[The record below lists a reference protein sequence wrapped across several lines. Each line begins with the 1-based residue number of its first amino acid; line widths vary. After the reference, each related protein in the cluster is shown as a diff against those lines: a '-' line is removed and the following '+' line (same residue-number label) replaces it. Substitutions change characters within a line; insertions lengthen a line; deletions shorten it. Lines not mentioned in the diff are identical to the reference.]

1 MAVLPSSREDM
12 INWFAARIAQWGAN
26 AAQIGISPAQ
36 IAALA
41 SLLSEADSALSIA
54 EGARITSKNA
64 TVDFH
69 NAADAL
75 RELGGDFITLIKANA
90 EATNNPDIYTLA
102 SIPPPAAPSPLGPPA
117 TPTNLTTTL
126 TTAGSIKLRWRG
138 SRRGGTS
145 FKIWRSTTLPGM
157 GATQWQL
164 INSVEENKF
173 EDGTIPLGLESVTYR
188 VVATRSGGSSEPS
201 DVSTIF
207 FGSAGGQASTN
218 ATGGT
223 NLTIAA

>member
-41 SLLSEADSALSIA
+41 TLLSEADSALSIA

-126 TTAGSIKLRWRG
+126 TSAGSIKLRWRG

-173 EDGTIPLGLESVTYR
+173 EDGTVPLGLESVTYR